1 MLKKTPLA
9 SAIGSISLAS
19 ALAATGVAMPAFA
32 ADDAII
38 DEVVVTG
45 TRIKRADLESA
56 SPVTV
61 ITRQEMENKGFTDVG
76 QLLQRMPSMSGSPIG
91 TTTNNGGDGSVQVD
105 LRGLGVVRTLTLVDG
120 KRTVDGGDYQTI
132 PATMIERVEILK
144 DGASAVYGADA
155 VAGVVNIITR
165 RDYEGFKVEA
175 FTTDYLDMKSGKQDS
190 YNFIAGKSFDGGNF
204 MFGGEY
210 VKQEEAYQSDAP
222 WDFFQNSYYIY
233 PGGCEA
239 QVTAPYDGTP
249 TGGCYVAGSS
259 RIPESRLN
267 SAELVQRLNADG
279 TPRLYDPIN
288 DALNGTDDYLA
299 ANGVPTFNNANTFMN
314 TGDGNGLVDYDG
326 RVYNYAPVNYIQTPY
341 ERTNLFAHVNYS
353 LTEDIN
359 LTAAMRF
366 NKRQSA
372 QELAP
377 QPYNSPTDPAYN
389 GTYIPLDPITGLALR
404 EVDAVDAAGDP
415 ISIYTAD
422 QTLGSVVD
430 PVAYSGIAPDNF
442 YNTTGFAIRD
452 ARRRMVET
460 TRSFVQDVDQLQ
472 VVFGLDGEFNDVTWD
487 IYFNKGWRDRTDV
500 DYGQFFGVNLA
511 NAMGPSADLDAN
523 GTPECYGDIN
533 DTSTLIKGCVPMNF
547 FGGPGSLTQD
557 MIDYVAVDLVDTFEQ
572 ETEQYGFSL
581 TGSGY
586 ELPAGALG
594 WAVGFEHREESYVYS
609 ADSAK
614 VKGAVTGNKGAG
626 TTGGYRSN
634 SVFGEVLLPVFDN
647 GEQSFT
653 MTAGVRWDDFST
665 FGDDTTYQI
674 GLEANVTQEL
684 KLRATFGEVF
694 RAPNIGESF
703 AGVVDGFPTY
713 KDPCVP
719 AAGAALPAG
728 CAQVGLQLD
737 SQVLARVGGNPN
749 LTAEFGDTVT
759 AGLVYTP
766 ELAFGSASITLDY
779 WKTELEDLIS
789 TLGVN
794 YILDDCYNKSN
805 ANSCALITR
814 RADYSI
820 AQISDAPLNV
830 AKATAEGIDTEVRVS
845 FDTEYGQI
853 DASVLWSHMLERTQ
867 QAFEGDEINDIA
879 GTFTG
884 SAFAEDKIGYSVDWS
899 RGDFHVA
906 YLGEMIGEMTAEDT
920 FGIGYLQTID
930 SQLYHDIILG
940 YSYKDTGLSAT
951 LGLTNITDEAPPFID
966 LGFNASTDPSTY
978 RLFGRGYYVRLSWEM
993 GE

>member
-9 SAIGSISLAS
+9 SAISSISLAS

-91 TTTNNGGDGSVQVD
+91 TTTNNGGNGSVQVD

-165 RDYEGFKVEA
+165 RDFEGFKVEA
-175 FTTDYLDMKSGKQDS
+175 FTTDFFDLKSGKQDS

-222 WDFFQNSYYIY
+222 WEFFQDSYYIY

-239 QVTAPYDGTP
+239 QLTAPYDGTP
-249 TGGCYVAGSS
+249 TGGCYVVGSS

-267 SAELVQRLNADG
+267 STELVQRLNADG
-279 TPRLYDPIN
+279 TARLYDPIN
-288 DALNGTDDYLA
+288 DALNGTDDYVA
-299 ANGVPTFNNANTFMN
+299 ANGVPTFSTSNTFMN
-314 TGDGNGLVDYDG
+314 TGDGNGVVEYDG
-326 RVYNYAPVNYIQTPY
+326 RSYNYAPVNFIQTPF
-341 ERTNLFAHVNYS
+341 ERTNLFASVNYA
-353 LTEDIN
+353 LTDDIN
-359 LTAAMRF
+359 LTAGMRYG
-366 NKRQSA
+366 KRKSA

-389 GTYIPLDPITGLALR
+389 GTYIPLDPITGLPLR
-404 EVDAVDAAGDP
+404 EVDAVNADGDA
-415 ISIYTAD
+415 ISIYTGD

-430 PVAYSGIAPDNF
+430 PVAYSGISPDNF

-460 TRSFVQDVDQLQ
+460 TRSFTQDVDQLQ
-472 VVFGLDGEFNDVTWD
+472 VVFGLDGEFNDITWD
-487 IYFNKGWRDRTDV
+487 VYFNKGWRDRADN
-500 DYGQFFGVNLA
+500 DYGQFFGPNLA
-511 NAMGPSADLDAN
+511 NAMGPSADLNAD
-523 GTPECYGDIN
+523 GTPECYADVT
-533 DTSTLIKGCVPMNF
+533 DSSTLIQGCVPMNF
-547 FGGPGSLTQD
+547 FGGPGALTQE
-557 MIDYVAVDLVDTFEQ
+557 MIDYVNVDLVDAFEQ
-572 ETEQYGFSL
+572 ETDQYGFSL
-581 TGSGY
+581 SGSNF
-586 ELPAGALG
+586 ELPAGSLG
-594 WAVGFEHREESYVYS
+594 WAVGFEHREELFIYS
-609 ADSAK
+609 PDATKQKD
-614 VKGAVTGNKGAG
+614 AVTGNTGAG
-626 TTGGYRSN
+626 TSGSYKSD
-634 SVFGEVLLPVFDN
+634 SFFGEVLVPVYDN

-674 GLEANVTQEL
+674 GLEANVTQDL

-703 AGVVDGFPTY
+703 AGQVDAFPTY
-713 KDPCVP
+713 RDPCAVD
-719 AAGAALPAG
+719 AADLPVG
-728 CAQVGLQLD
+728 CAQVGVQLD

-749 LTAEFGDTVT
+749 LTAEFGDTIT
-759 AGLVYTP
+759 AGAVYTP
-766 ELAFGSASITLDY
+766 EVSFGSVSITVDY

-789 TLGVN
+789 TLGVT
-794 YILDDCYNKSN
+794 YILDDCYNKAN

-820 AQISDAPLNV
+820 AQIQDAPLNV
-830 AKATAEGIDTEVRVS
+830 ALATAEGVDTEVR
-845 FDTEYGQI
+845 FGFETEYGQI

-867 QAFEGDEINDIA
+867 QAFPGDEIDDIA
-879 GTFTG
+879 GTFNG
-884 SAFAEDKIGYSVDWS
+884 SSFAEDKVSYSVDWS
-899 RGDFHVA
+899 KGDFRAA
-906 YLGEMIGEMTAEDT
+906 YLGEMIGSMTAGDA
-920 FGIGYLQTID
+920 FGVGYTQSID

-940 YSYKDTGLSAT
+940 YSYKDSGLSAT
-951 LGLTNITDEAPPFID
+951 LGLTNVTDEAPPFID
-966 LGFNASTDPSTY
+966 LGFNAKTDPSTY

>member
-105 LRGLGVVRTLTLVDG
+105 LRGLGSVRTLTLVDG

-267 SAELVQRLNADG
+267 STELVQRLNADG

-377 QPYNSPTDPAYN
+377 QPYNSPTDPAYD

-404 EVDAVDAAGDP
+404 EVDAVNADGDA
-415 ISIYTAD
+415 ISIYTGD
-422 QTLGSVVD
+422 QALGSVVD

-511 NAMGPSADLDAN
+511 NAMGPSADLDAD
-523 GTPECYGDIN
+523 GTPECYRDIN

-586 ELPAGALG
+586 ELPGGALG

-766 ELAFGSASITLDY
+766 ELAFGSASFTLDY

-906 YLGEMIGEMTAEDT
+906 YLGEMIGEMTAEDG

-966 LGFNASTDPSTY
+966 LGFNAKTDPSTY

>member
-1 MLKKTPLA
+1 
-9 SAIGSISLAS
+9 
-19 ALAATGVAMPAFA
+19 
-32 ADDAII
+32 
-38 DEVVVTG
+38 
-45 TRIKRADLESA
+45 
-56 SPVTV
+56 
-61 ITRQEMENKGFTDVG
+61 
-76 QLLQRMPSMSGSPIG
+76 
-91 TTTNNGGDGSVQVD
+91 
-105 LRGLGVVRTLTLVDG
+105 
-120 KRTVDGGDYQTI
+120 
-132 PATMIERVEILK
+132 
-144 DGASAVYGADA
+144 
-155 VAGVVNIITR
+155 
-165 RDYEGFKVEA
+165 
-175 FTTDYLDMKSGKQDS
+175 
-190 YNFIAGKSFDGGNF
+190 
-204 MFGGEY
+204 
-210 VKQEEAYQSDAP
+210 
-222 WDFFQNSYYIY
+222 
-233 PGGCEA
+233 
-239 QVTAPYDGTP
+239 
-249 TGGCYVAGSS
+249 
-259 RIPESRLN
+259 
-267 SAELVQRLNADG
+267 
-279 TPRLYDPIN
+279 
-288 DALNGTDDYLA
+288 
-299 ANGVPTFNNANTFMN
+299 
-314 TGDGNGLVDYDG
+314 
-326 RVYNYAPVNYIQTPY
+326 
-341 ERTNLFAHVNYS
+341 
-353 LTEDIN
+353 
-359 LTAAMRF
+359 
-366 NKRQSA
+366 
-372 QELAP
+372 
-377 QPYNSPTDPAYN
+377 
-389 GTYIPLDPITGLALR
+389 
-404 EVDAVDAAGDP
+404 
-415 ISIYTAD
+415 
-422 QTLGSVVD
+422 
-430 PVAYSGIAPDNF
+430 
-442 YNTTGFAIRD
+442 TTGFAIRD

-906 YLGEMIGEMTAEDT
+906 YLGEMIGEMTAEDG

-966 LGFNASTDPSTY
+966 LGFNAKTDPSTY